1 MVEHRNNNSS
11 NNSNSN
17 SKKDDNSGFS
27 ENYNPNEH
35 MRQGHHTLDEIKNSE
50 GFEITNMHK
59 TKTGNNVVTVAN
71 PETNEIQTF
80 PSVKDE
86 NLEGL
91 KQQDE

>member
-1 MVEHRNNNSS
+1 MVERKSDNKDS
-11 NNSNSN
+11 NLN
-17 SKKDDNSGFS
+17 KDSNSGFS

-59 TKTGNNVVTVAN
+59 TKTGNNVITVAN
-71 PETNEIQTF
+71 PDTNEIQTF

-91 KQQDE
+91 KQQDQ